1 MLLLHL
7 LDGFPTPTGVGLR
20 LESPLF
26 GFVRAIRLRLGLL
39 FHFRNLLAR
48 LGVPSLQLKV
58 EVVFSPSLFL
68 LELLNTLIVV
78 LVPLS
83 SLV

>member
-7 LDGFPTPTGVGLR
+7 LDGFSASTSIRLR
-20 LESPLF
+20 LQRPLF
-26 GFVRAIRLRLGLL
+26 GLVRPIRFRLGLL

-58 EVVFSPSLFL
+58 EVVFSPPLLL
-68 LELLNTLIVV
+68 LELLD
-78 LVPLS
+78 PF
-83 SLV
+83 

>member
-7 LDGFPTPTGVGLR
+7 LDGFSASTSIRFRLQRALLR
-20 LESPLF
+20 
-26 GFVRAIRLRLGLL
+26 FVRPIGLRLGLL

-48 LGVPSLQLKV
+48 LGVPSLQLEIK
-58 EVVFSPSLFL
+58 VVFSAPLLL
-68 LELLNTLIVV
+68 LELLDPLRRM
-78 LVPLS
+78 LLPLS